1 VQLADVGLNVPVE
14 FVVKLTVPVGVVGLD
29 EVSVT
34 VTVQVLAVPTVTELG
49 RQATDVVVVWGGGAV
64 DARVKVPVEAKWVE
78 SPPYEPVI
86 RWWPVIVGV

>member
-1 VQLADVGLNVPVE
+1 VTEQEPVPAAIPAVRVQLADVGLNVPVE

-49 RQATDVVVVWGGGAV
+49 RQATDVVVA
-64 DARVKVPVEAKWVE
+64 
-78 SPPYEPVI
+78 
-86 RWWPVIVGV
+86 